1 MNCSGVCVWG
11 GGDRLFIGHT
21 AQSCAES
28 TESQDEGVRT
38 PHAGT
43 EKLSSVPVHM
53 NVMSGKWS
61 VKQLLKRI
69 CKTLASYCLLSSV
82 LHEKIIKIMTET
94 P

>member
-1 MNCSGVCVWG
+1 MCGG

-69 CKTLASYCLLSSV
+69 YKNLASYCLLSSV

>member
-1 MNCSGVCVWG
+1 MNCSGVGWG
-11 GGDRLFIGHT
+11 GVGGRLFIGHT

-43 EKLSSVPVHM
+43 EMLSSVPVHM
-53 NVMSGKWS
+53 NIMSRKWS

-69 CKTLASYCLLSSV
+69 YKPVSSFHLLSSA
-82 LHEKIIKIMTET
+82 LHEKNNNNN
-94 P
+94 